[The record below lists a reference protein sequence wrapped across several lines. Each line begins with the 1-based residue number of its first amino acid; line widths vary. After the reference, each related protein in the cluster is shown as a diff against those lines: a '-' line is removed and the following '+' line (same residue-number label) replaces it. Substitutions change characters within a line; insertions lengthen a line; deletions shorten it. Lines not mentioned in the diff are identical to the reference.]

1 MPPFEE
7 YCEEIRSIW
16 ETRWLTNS
24 GEKHQQLEKNLREY
38 LGVDNVALCV
48 NGHLALEIILEVLG
62 LKGEVITTPF
72 TFVSTTNSIVR
83 KGLKPVFCDIRS
95 DDFTI
100 DADKIEALITEKTSA
115 IMPVHVYGNICEVEK
130 IEAIAKKYNLKV
142 IYDAAHAF
150 GVKKNGVGV
159 ANFGD
164 AAMFSFHA
172 TKVFHSIEGG
182 AAVFRDS
189 SNYNL
194 LNQYK
199 NFGIT
204 GVDELGYFGGNS
216 KMTEFSAAMGLCNLR
231 HIGEAI
237 ASRREAV
244 EAYRECLENVK
255 GIQMSVIQPGVE
267 SNYAYFPIVVNEKE
281 FGFTRDEVVEALAKH
296 NIGARKYF
304 YPLTSTVKAFSPAN
318 DITKTPV
325 AAYTSDRVI
334 CLPIYE
340 GLGADNARRIASIIG
355 SMK

>member
-16 ETRWLTNS
+16 DTRWLTNS
-24 GEKHQQLEKNLREY
+24 GEKHQQLEKNLRDY

-48 NGHLALEIILEVLG
+48 NGHLALEIILEVFG
-62 LKGEVITTPF
+62 LEGEVITTPF

-83 KGLKPVFCDIRS
+83 KGLKPVFCDIRP

-100 DADKIEALITEKTSA
+100 DADKIESLITEKTSA
-115 IMPVHVYGNICEVEK
+115 IMPVHVYGNLCEVEK
-130 IEAIAKKYNLKV
+130 IEAIAKKHNLKV

-159 ANFGD
+159 ASFGD
-164 AAMFSFHA
+164 ASMFSFHA

-182 AAVFRDS
+182 AAVFKDS
-189 SNYNL
+189 SNYNR
-194 LNQYK
+194 LNQLK

-204 GVDELGYFGGNS
+204 GVDELGYFGGNA

-237 ASRREAV
+237 ASRKEAI
-244 EAYRECLENVK
+244 EAYREELDGVK
-255 GIQMSVIQPGVE
+255 GIKMSVIQKDVE
-267 SNYAYFPIVVNEKE
+267 SNYAYFPVVVDEKE
-281 FGFTRDEVVEALAKH
+281 FGHTRDEVVDELARH

-304 YPLTSTVKAFSPAN
+304 FPLTSTVRAFSPAN
-318 DITKTPV
+318 DLRETPV

-340 GLGADNARRIASIIG
+340 GLGADNARRIASIIK
-355 SMK
+355 SM